1 MTKFKLS
8 VLVSAFLI
16 SGSAISATQGSLDT
30 SSTGTSDVTIIKD
43 NAVQI
48 SKVDD
53 LNFGTEAMLANNAE
67 LTDDVCVF
75 SSTGKYSIT
84 VSSSGDGFALVGT
97 GTDPAHID
105 YTVKWGTQALV
116 HGGVHGDGADGLIAN
131 ATSLTCDGSTNAE
144 FTVTVDS
151 TSFNSA
157 KPDTYSDTLTL
168 MVEPE

>member
-1 MTKFKLS
+1 MNKFKLS

-16 SGSAISATQGSLDT
+16 SGSAVAATQGALDT

-48 SKVDD
+48 SNVND
-53 LNFGTEAMLANNAE
+53 LDFGQQAALAASA
-67 LTDDVCVF
+67 TMSDDVCVF
-75 SSTGKYSIT
+75 SSTGNYSVT
-84 VSSSGDGFALVGT
+84 VSSAGDGFELLGT
-97 GTDPAHID
+97 GADAGAIT
-105 YTVKWGTQALV
+105 YSVQWS
-116 HGGVHGDGADGLIAN
+116 GVAISHDTAQTGLTAD
-131 ATSLTCDGSTNAE
+131 ATSLTCNGATNAS
-144 FTVTVDS
+144 FSVTVDS